1 MKEEREIS
9 TGKKSEN
16 SEKKKKRKCQLKA
29 RKNNINHG
37 AT

>member
-16 SEKKKKRKCQLKA
+16 SEKKRKCQLKA